1 MELAKGW
8 ARVGAWVTV
17 GAGAVAALLGASALS
32 MLAAMAQRAAGKA
45 MTREIARAIL
55 GRRSAEGYF
64 TRTAADYAEI
74 RRAVTAAEMQRQARA
89 RAERKAAKAAKRAA
103 REERKRMRRE
113 ECALAMTPPWAL
125 ADPTV
130 NVSTAILRCHGELS
144 IAACEVRRRRAD
156 GFAPHAIRAAR
167 NVARMAELRYAI
179 ACAEA
184 GAVPGGRVH

>member
-32 MLAAMAQRAAGKA
+32 MLAAMAQRVAGKA
-45 MTREIARAIL
+45 MTREEMDREIARAIL
-55 GRRSAEGYF
+55 GRKRQPWQ
-64 TRTAADYAEI
+64 
-74 RRAVTAAEMQRQARA
+74 VTPQE
-89 RAERKAAKAAKRAA
+89 RAERKAAKAAKQAA

-113 ECALAMTPPWAL
+113 AYDRGTRDLRGYLMRWTRDRMRRAIAMLRSTRDGLPGAVA
-125 ADPTV
+125 ADDR
-130 NVSTAILRCHGELS
+130 ADCERM
-144 IAACEVRRRRAD
+144 IADARDAVRRWE
-156 GFAPHAIRAAR
+156 F
-167 NVARMAELRYAI
+167 RYAI